1 VLERWRRAVGS
12 GGKYIRGVRGME
24 QGAGKSERRAEQ
36 CGRAGK
42 WSRRWAAG
50 GRRRCRGAGRSARD
64 STFLLWPS
72 PRGHCRQSV
81 GAEWSAE
88 GI

>member
-64 STFLLWPS
+64 TVLLYCS
-72 PRGHCRQSV
+72 RSFPRVYIPFQR
-81 GAEWSAE
+81 A
-88 GI
+88 I